1 MLSKKMKNIFLFFS
15 VLFLTIANAQNA
27 KQHTFKETNVTLK
40 INIDQL
46 YGTLTVPDE
55 VKKCQVALIIAGSG
69 PTDRNGNNPMMK
81 NNSLKMLAEALAK
94 NGIASLRF
102 DKRGIGESK
111 ASAITESS
119 LVFENYTEDVKSW
132 INFLKLDKRFTQLT
146 VIGHSEGSLIGMIA
160 GAKANKFV
168 SIAGAGESA
177 DKLIKSQIASKSN
190 KQLEDMTFPIIDSL
204 KSGNKVNKVD
214 PLLNS
219 LFRPS
224 IQPYLI
230 SWFKYDPQTEIKKLT
245 VPVLVLQGNNDLQVS
260 VKDAES
266 LAQANKNSQLAIID
280 KMNHIMKIIDGDK
293 QANMDSYNNETLP
306 ISEVL
311 IEKIVSFIKK

>member
-1 MLSKKMKNIFLFFS
+1 MKNIFLFFS
-15 VLFLTIANAQNA
+15 ILFFTIVNAQNA
-27 KQHTFKETNVTLK
+27 KQDTFKETNVTLK

-46 YGTLTVPDE
+46 YGTLTVPDN
-55 VKKCQVALIIAGSG
+55 VKKCPVALIIAGSG

-81 NNSLKMLAEALAK
+81 NNSLKMLAEALTK

-111 ASAITESS
+111 ASAVSESS
-119 LVFENYTEDVKSW
+119 LVFENYTEDAKSW
-132 INFLKLDKRFTQLT
+132 INYLKQDKRFTQLT
-146 VIGHSEGSLIGMIA
+146 IIGHSEGSLIGMIA
-160 GAKANKFV
+160 GAKANKFI

-177 DKLIKSQIASKSN
+177 DKLLKSQISSKSN
-190 KQLEDMTFPIIDSL
+190 KQIEEMTFPIIDSL

-219 LFRPS
+219 LFRAS

-245 VPVLVLQGNNDLQVS
+245 IPVLIIQGDNDLQVS
-260 VKDAES
+260 VKDAENLS
-266 LAQANKNSQLAIID
+266 QANKTAQLVIID
-280 KMNHIMKIIDGDK
+280 KMNHIMKTIDGDK
-293 QANMDSYNNETLP
+293 QANMASYNNENLP
-306 ISEVL
+306 LSETMTN
-311 IEKIVSFIKK
+311 KIVSFIKK

>member
-1 MLSKKMKNIFLFFS
+1 MKNII
-15 VLFLTIANAQNA
+15 LFLTFLFLTNAIAQSP
-27 KQHTFKETNVTLK
+27 KQDTFKETPAILK
-40 INIDQL
+40 INNDQL
-46 YGTLTVPDE
+46 FGTLTIPDGL
-55 VKKCQVALIIAGSG
+55 KKCPVALIIAGSG

-81 NNSLKMLAEALAK
+81 NNSLKMLAEELAK

-111 ASAITESS
+111 KSAITESS

-132 INFLKLDKRFTQLT
+132 INFLKQDKRFTQLT

-160 GAKANKFV
+160 SAKANKFV

-177 DKLIKSQIASKSN
+177 DKLIKTQIASKSN
-190 KQLEDMTFPIIDSL
+190 KQIEDMTFPIIDSL

-219 LFRPS
+219 LFRAS

-230 SWFKYDPQTEIKKLT
+230 SWFKYDPQAEIKKLNI
-245 VPVLVLQGNNDLQVS
+245 PVLIIQGNNDLQVS
-260 VKDAES
+260 VKDAENLS
-266 LAQANKNSQLAIID
+266 KAKQNSELVIVD
-280 KMNHIMKIIDGDK
+280 KMNHIMKIIDGDQK
-293 QANMDSYNNETLP
+293 ANMESYNNETLP
-306 ISEVL
+306 ISETLVH
-311 IEKIVSFIKK
+311 KIVSFIKK

>member
-1 MLSKKMKNIFLFFS
+1 MKKIFLFLS
-15 VLFLTIANAQNA
+15 VLFLSAVNAQNA
-27 KQHTFKETNVTLK
+27 KQETFKETNVTLK
-40 INIDQL
+40 INVDQL
-46 YGTLTVPDE
+46 YGTLTVPE
-55 VKKCQVALIIAGSG
+55 TTKKCPVALIISGSG

-94 NGIASLRF
+94 NGIASLRY

-111 ASAITESS
+111 ASAGEESS
-119 LVFENYTEDVKSW
+119 LVFENYTEDAKSW
-132 INFLKLDKRFTQLT
+132 INFLKQDKRFTQIT
-146 VIGHSEGSLIGMIA
+146 IIGHSEGSLIGMVA

-177 DKLIKSQIASKSN
+177 DKLLKEQISSKSN
-190 KQLEDMTFPIIDSL
+190 KQIEEMTFPIIDSL
-204 KSGNKVNKVD
+204 KSGNKVKKVD

-245 VPVLVLQGNNDLQVS
+245 VPVLIIQGNKDLQVS
-260 VKDAES
+260 VSDAES
-266 LAQANKNSQLAIID
+266 LSKASKNGELVIVD
-280 KMNHIMKIIDGDK
+280 KMNHVLKIIDGDNK
-293 QANMDSYNNETLP
+293 ANFESYNNESLP
-306 ISEVL
+306 ISEDLTNKV
-311 IEKIVSFIKK
+311 ISFIKK

>member
-1 MLSKKMKNIFLFFS
+1 MKKILLFLSALFFT
-15 VLFLTIANAQNA
+15 VVNAQNTE
-27 KQHTFKETNVTLK
+27 QRTFKETNVTLK

-46 YGTLTVPDE
+46 YGTLTVPD
-55 VKKCQVALIIAGSG
+55 VTKKCPVALIIAGSG

-94 NGIASLRF
+94 NGIASLRY
-102 DKRGIGESK
+102 DKRGISESK
-111 ASAITESS
+111 AAAPTESA
-119 LVFENYTEDVKSW
+119 LVFENYTEDAKSW
-132 INFLKLDKRFTQLT
+132 INFLKQDKRFSQLT

-160 GAKANKFV
+160 GAKANKFI

-177 DKLIKSQIASKSN
+177 DQLLKEQISSKSN
-190 KQLEDMTFPIIDSL
+190 KQIEDMTFPIIDSL
-204 KSGNKVNKVD
+204 KAGNKVNKVD

-230 SWFKYDPQTEIKKLT
+230 SWFKYDPQTEIKKLI
-245 VPVLVLQGNNDLQVS
+245 VPILILQGSSDLQVS
-260 VKDAES
+260 ITDAEKLS
-266 LAQANKNSQLAIID
+266 KANKNSELVIVE
-280 KMNHIMKIIDGDK
+280 KMNHVLKIIDGDNK
-293 QANMDSYNNETLP
+293 ANFDSYNNETLP

-311 IEKIVSFIKK
+311 VNKIVSFIKKQTQH

>member
-1 MLSKKMKNIFLFFS
+1 MKMKKIFLFTAF
-15 VLFLTIANAQNA
+15 LFLTILNAQNT
-27 KQHTFKETNVTLK
+27 KQDTFKETNVTLK

-46 YGTLTVPDE
+46 YGTLTVPDD
-55 VKKCQVALIIAGSG
+55 VKKCPVALIIAGSG

-111 ASAITESS
+111 ASAVTESS
-119 LVFENYTEDVKSW
+119 LVFENYTEDAKSW
-132 INFLKLDKRFTQLT
+132 INFLKQDKRFTQLT

-160 GAKANKFV
+160 GAKANKFI

-177 DKLIKSQIASKSN
+177 DKLLKSQISSKSN
-190 KQLEDMTFPIIDSL
+190 KQVEDMTFPIIDSL
-204 KSGNKVNKVD
+204 KAGNKVNKVD

-219 LFRPS
+219 LFRAS

-230 SWFKYDPQTEIKKLT
+230 SWFKYDPQIEIKKLT
-245 VPVLVLQGNNDLQVS
+245 VPVLIIQGNNDLQVS
-260 VKDAES
+260 VKDAENLS
-266 LAQANKNSQLAIID
+266 QANKNAELVIID
-280 KMNHIMKIIDGDK
+280 KMNHVLKIIDGDK
-293 QANMDSYNNETLP
+293 QANMASYNNENLP
-306 ISEVL
+306 VSETMVN
-311 IEKIVSFIKK
+311 KIVSFIKK